1 MLAGV
6 GIAIFTVSSRQ
17 DTKSPAASS
26 TRSADAPRPAQTSSV
41 RQPSR
46 AESSAPAIPA
56 SCGPD
61 ITQALRE
68 GLEKLP
74 PEPVTGL
81 DWDGTP
87 VGSNYD
93 PCADL
98 STILVTVVGGTGGS
112 PVQAMMFH
120 RGTYLGTGTLQAY
133 GLTSVNSSAST
144 NDTVV
149 LDYRSGQSCTACD
162 DGVVTSVRYRWDG
175 AKVQMLDPPPPQ
187 Q

>member
-1 MLAGV
+1 ML
-6 GIAIFTVSSRQ
+6 
-17 DTKSPAASS
+17 PA
-26 TRSADAPRPAQTSSV
+26 
-41 RQPSR
+41 
-46 AESSAPAIPA
+46 
-56 SCGPD
+56 
-61 ITQALRE
+61 
-68 GLEKLP
+68 
-74 PEPVTGL
+74 EPVTGL
-81 DWDGTP
+81 GWDSNP

-98 STILVTVVGGTGGS
+98 STILVAVAGGTGSS

-133 GLTSVNSSAST
+133 GLTSVNTAAST
-144 NDTVV
+144 RDTVV

-162 DGVVTSVRYRWDG
+162 DGIVTSVRYYWDG